1 MLCGIG
7 GICTRPPA
15 VRWRMRR
22 CMASPPFW
30 EPGWEAAGEAGLEAG
45 LEVEASKVRSA
56 RAGWA
61 AWAAALPCSCA
72 LHIHT
77 AR

>member
-1 MLCGIG
+1 MLCGMG

-15 VRWRMRR
+15 VLWRMSR

-30 EPGWEAAGEAGLEAG
+30 DAGWEAAGEAG

-56 RAGWA
+56 RAGRA
-61 AWAAALPCSCA
+61 AWAHALPCSCA
-72 LHIHT
+72 LHIHIVC
-77 AR
+77 